1 MKKLLLAIAAF
12 ATLGAASPAMA
23 DDDDRRGWR
32 GRGYEHGEWRGR
44 GRDWRDDRGR
54 GRDWR
59 DDRWR
64 GHDGR
69 YGWRGDDRWRG
80 DRRDDR
86 RVYRDGFRDGRRFD
100 DRFEDRRIYRDG
112 FRDGRRFDGYAY
124 RPYFRERAFYGRPY
138 YRYDYFDG
146 PWSRP
151 YVIGRPLP
159 PRLGYRRIDA
169 GYYGLPPCPR
179 GHYYADVGGDIL
191 LISLATGLI
200 VDALIGY

>member
-1 MKKLLLAIAAF
+1 MKRLLMAAAAF
-12 ATLGAASPAMA
+12 AALGALSPAVA
-23 DDDDRRGWR
+23 DDDDDDRGRWRGGHHRDYRHDDGWR
-32 GRGYEHGEWRGR
+32 GRDGRHGRDDQWRG
-44 GRDWRDDRGR
+44 
-54 GRDWR
+54 
-59 DDRWR
+59 DRWGGNR
-64 GHDGR
+64 
-69 YGWRGDDRWRG
+69 WRGDDWRG
-80 DRRDDR
+80 DDWRGDR